1 MAQSRRIVRAAA
13 SKDFS
18 AGRLLITTAIAI
30 MLVLAAIAIS
40 AAAEEPDYAVE
51 RAAMVRTIVSYS
63 AEVNSATGRDRIAP
77 GVLEAMGIVPCHE
90 FVPEGVRRQ
99 AYADRPLPI
108 GYGQTI
114 SQPFIIA
121 LMTDL
126 LRVGPND
133 VVLEIG
139 TGSAVHHP

>member
-1 MAQSRRIVRAAA
+1 
-13 SKDFS
+13 
-18 AGRLLITTAIAI
+18 
-30 MLVLAAIAIS
+30 
-40 AAAEEPDYAVE
+40 
-51 RAAMVRTIVSYS
+51 
-63 AEVNSATGRDRIAP
+63 
-77 GVLEAMGIVPCHE
+77 MGIVPRHV